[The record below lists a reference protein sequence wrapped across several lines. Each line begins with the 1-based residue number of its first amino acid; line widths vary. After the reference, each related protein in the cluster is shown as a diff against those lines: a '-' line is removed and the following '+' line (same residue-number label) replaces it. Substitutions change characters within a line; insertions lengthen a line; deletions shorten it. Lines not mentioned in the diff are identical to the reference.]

1 MAFLSEAQLET
12 ALLEQLAS
20 LGYACASDDLIGPD
34 GKQPERGAYDEVVLK
49 ARLTAAVARL
59 NPALPAEAQAD
70 AMRRLTQSELPNLLE
85 ENRRIHR
92 LLTEGA
98 DIEFYGDDGVLT
110 AGKVRLIDFERPAN
124 NDWLAVQQF
133 TVIAGQ
139 AKRRPDV
146 VVFVNGLPLAVIELK
161 APGGESATLAG
172 AFNQLQTYKHQI
184 PALFHCNALLV
195 TSDGLS
201 ARVGSLSADF
211 ERFMPWRTTDGTCIE
226 PKGMPEMATLIEGVF
241 EPGRFLDLLR
251 HFTVFGESP
260 SGLIKII
267 AGYHQFHAVKKAV
280 ISTLRASQRP
290 DQRRT
295 AEDPAEYGL
304 PSVKDQPAG
313 DHKAGVIWHTQGSG
327 KSLLMAFY
335 AGLLVF
341 DPRMANPTLVVLTDR
356 NDLDD
361 QLFATF
367 AMCRDLLR
375 QTPVQAQDREH
386 LRSLLNRASGGV
398 IFTTIQ
404 KFTPAALTPDPSPG
418 GRGEQGA
425 LTDRSNVVVIADEAH
440 RSQYGF
446 KARVASKT
454 GEIAYGFAKYLRDAL
469 PNASFIGFT
478 GTPIEATDVNTPA
491 VFGHYIDIY
500 DISRAVEDGATV
512 PIYYE
517 SRLARIE
524 LDEDEKPRIDAEIEA
539 LLEDEDEPSAERAKQ
554 KWSTV
559 EALVGS
565 DKRLAL
571 VAADLVQHFED
582 RVAALDGKAMMVCM
596 SRRICVAL
604 YDEIVKLRPDWH
616 SSDDN
621 AGRVKIVMTGAASDP
636 PEWQQHIGN
645 KTRRDL
651 LAKRARDAR
660 DPLQL
665 VIVRDMWLTGF
676 DAPALHTLYIDKPM
690 RGHGLMQA
698 IARVNRVFRDKP
710 AGLIVDYIGI
720 AQNLK
725 SALAQYSKPDQDKT
739 GIDEVEAVALLLEKY
754 GIVRDMFAAQGSASV
769 AGGTTPWMEEVG
781 RSRTPEPRMPGATR
795 GFDYRTGLSGTPGER
810 LAMMAGAIEWIL
822 DRQQQW
828 AAAEKTPDASRQAQ
842 RRFADG
848 VLALSK
854 AFALASS
861 SDEARGIREEVGF
874 FQAIRAA
881 LVKTAGGSGVTR
893 QDRELAIQQIVSRA
907 VVSTEIVDILAA
919 AGIQTPDISIL
930 SDEFLLEVQQMEK
943 KNLALE
949 ALRKL
954 LNDSIRSRTR
964 TNVVETRAFTER
976 LEDAIAR
983 YHANAITTAEVLQEL
998 IKLAQDIRA
1007 ARSRGE
1013 EQGLSDEEIAF
1024 YDALAEN
1031 ESAVEVMGDAS
1042 LRVIAHELLV
1052 SLREN
1057 VAVDWAHRES
1067 ARARLRVLVKR
1078 ILRKYGYP
1086 PDLQDA
1092 AVQTVLQQ
1100 AEVLSALWQTGDSRA

>member
-1 MAFLSEAQLET
+1 MAFLSEAHLET
-12 ALLEQLAS
+12 ALLKQLAG
-20 LGYACASDDLIGPD
+20 LGFACASDDVIGPD
-34 GKQPERGAYDEVVLK
+34 GKRPEREAYDEVVLK
-49 ARLTAAVARL
+49 GRLAAAVARL
-59 NPALPAEAQAD
+59 NPALPPEAQAD
-70 AMRRLTQSELPNLLE
+70 AIRRLTQLELPNLLE

-98 DIEFYGDDGVLT
+98 DVEYYAEDGTLT
-110 AGKVRLIDFERPAN
+110 AGKVRLIDFDSPAN
-124 NDWLAVQQF
+124 NDWLAVQQL
-133 TVIAGQ
+133 VVVASQ
-139 AKRRPDV
+139 VKRRPDV
-146 VVFVNGLPLAVIELK
+146 VVFVNGLPLAVVELK
-161 APGGESATLAG
+161 APGGENATLAG
-172 AFNQLQTYKHQI
+172 AFNQLQTYKQQI
-184 PALFHCNALLV
+184 PALFRSNALLV

-201 ARVGSLSADF
+201 ARIGSLSADQ
-211 ERFMPWRTTDGTCIE
+211 ERFMPWRTTDGTRIE

-241 EPGRFLDLLR
+241 EQGRFLDLLR
-251 HFTVFGESP
+251 HFTVFGETGG
-260 SGLIKII
+260 GLIKII

-280 ISTLRASQRP
+280 ISTLRAGQRAV
-290 DQRRT
+290 
-295 AEDPAEYGL
+295 AEDPAVYGL
-304 PSVKDQPAG
+304 PSVKDQPPG

-367 AMCRDLLR
+367 AMCKDLIR
-375 QTPVQAQDREH
+375 QTPAQAQDREH
-386 LRSLLNRASGGV
+386 LRTLLNRASGGV
-398 IFTTIQ
+398 IFTTLQ
-404 KFTPAALTPDPSPG
+404 KFSPAAYETDFP
-418 GRGEQGA
+418 A

-446 KARVASKT
+446 KAKVASKT
-454 GEIAYGFAKYLRDAL
+454 GEIAYGFAKHLRDAL

-539 LLEDEDEPSAERAKQ
+539 LLEDEDEPSAERTKQ

-571 VAADLVQHFED
+571 VATDLVQHFEE
-582 RVAALDGKAMMVCM
+582 RVAALNGKAMMVCM

-604 YDEIVKLRPDWH
+604 YDEIIKLRREWH
-616 SSDDN
+616 SVDDN
-621 AGRVKIVMTGAASDP
+621 AGSIKIVMTGAASDP
-636 PEWQQHIGN
+636 VEWQQHIGN
-645 KTRRDL
+645 KARRDL
-651 LAKRARDAR
+651 LAKRARDPQ
-660 DPLQL
+660 DPLRL

-676 DAPALHTLYIDKPM
+676 DAPSMHTMYIDKPM

-739 GIDEVEAVALLLEKY
+739 GIDEAEAVAVLLEKY
-754 GIVRDMFAAQGSASV
+754 EIVRDLFH
-769 AGGTTPWMEEVG
+769 
-781 RSRTPEPRMPGATR
+781 
-795 GFDYRTGLSGTPGER
+795 GFDYRTGLGGTPGER
-810 LAMMAGAIEWIL
+810 LTMMAGAIEWIL
-822 DRQQQW
+822 GKQQQW
-828 AAAEKTPDASRQAQ
+828 AAAVKTPEAKKQAQ

-854 AFALASS
+854 AFALAAS

-881 LVKTAGGSGVTR
+881 LVKTAGGAGTTR

-943 KNLALE
+943 KNLGLE

-964 TNVVETRAFTER
+964 TNVVEARAFTAR

-983 YHANAITTAEVLQEL
+983 YHANAITTTEVLQEL
-998 IKLAQDIRA
+998 IRLAQDIRA

-1013 EQGLSDEEIAF
+1013 EQGLSDEEVAF

-1031 ESAVEVMGDAS
+1031 ESALQVMGDDK

-1100 AEVLSALWQTGDSRA
+1100 AEVLSALWQPGHTRS